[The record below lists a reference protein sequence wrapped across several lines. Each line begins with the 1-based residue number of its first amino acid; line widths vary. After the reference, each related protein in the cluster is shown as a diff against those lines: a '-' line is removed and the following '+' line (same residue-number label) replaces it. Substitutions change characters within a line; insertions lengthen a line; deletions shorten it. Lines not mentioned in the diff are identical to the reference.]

1 MMLKH
6 LKPGDEFEYVTTKPA
21 YRSGKFLVL
30 GDDNS
35 YLRPVA
41 VDNCRFLF
49 SYGIQKVVRH
59 FGEQEIIK
67 KGTAMKSQKE
77 MGHFIG
83 WKFGVPVK
91 ILNTRGVHINDFMY
105 LIDETTLHFM
115 AMSIAGNVEVYSKS
129 NRSYELI
136 PHIVC
141 HAAFSPRYPV
151 CQSPKRIAY
160 CNSGIGKPQMA
171 QIDSCDVISVK
182 PFPVATL
189 NIDGKT
195 IELSAETTAEL
206 KKKLGV

>member
-21 YRSGKFLVL
+21 YRSGRFLML
-30 GDDNS
+30 DDDNS

-49 SYGIQKVVRH
+49 SYGTQKVVRH

-67 KGTAMKSQKE
+67 KGAAVKSQKE
-77 MGHFIG
+77 MNHFIG

-91 ILNTRGVHINDFMY
+91 VQAQLQRHQKEVSCDVKLIYEENKYFVVINYIGGVIVCDKDY
-105 LIDETTLHFM
+105 
-115 AMSIAGNVEVYSKS
+115 Y
-129 NRSYELI
+129 SYELI
-136 PHIVC
+136 PHKYG
-141 HAAFSPRYPV
+141 AFSPRYPV
-151 CQSPKRIAY
+151 LQSPSETVF
-160 CNSGIGKPQMA
+160 CNSTEEMSTTGCTMLELKPY
-171 QIDSCDVISVK
+171 
-182 PFPVATL
+182 PTATL

-206 KKKLGV
+206 KKKLEI